1 MKTGHLQEVFGCF
14 GGRVVCG
21 DDEWIRERGGK
32 GKPGPD
38 CFLVA
43 AREVLGR
50 NVGGKVR
57 SKIEGEGE
65 GGEREREGE
74 ECNVEEREE
83 RSRGLV
89 FEDAIPGVIAGK
101 RAGMNGA
108 FFVFVV
114 HFTPD
119 LLLFVFLVGL
129 GLSQGLIG
137 SLVFCYDARS
147 RLGPGSE
154 PAQARHG
161 RDP

>member
-1 MKTGHLQEVFGCF
+1 MKTGHLQEVFGAF

-21 DDEWIRERGGK
+21 DDEWIKERGGK

-57 SKIEGEGE
+57 SKGEGE
-65 GGEREREGE
+65 REGEEREKEGE

-83 RSRGLV
+83 RSKGLV

-108 FFVFVV
+108 FTRFRCPFHSRPVAFCVSGR
-114 HFTPD
+114 F
-119 LLLFVFLVGL
+119 
-129 GLSQGLIG
+129 G
-137 SLVFCYDARS
+137 SLSGADWISCV
-147 RLGPGSE
+147 LL
-154 PAQARHG
+154 
-161 RDP
+161 